1 MSDTAVTIS
10 APTMFELLEEI
21 QKEVSKEGPTGP
33 SFRAE
38 FDDLVSGTATKRA
51 GDLPVSTRG
60 FNPVWDGKLWTTRI
74 EITDLVS
81 E

>member
-10 APTMFELLEEI
+10 A
-21 QKEVSKEGPTGP
+21 PTGP

-38 FDDLVSGTATKRA
+38 FDDLVSGTATKRS